1 MASPKMD
8 TAADPAQG
16 ASPAPPDVT
25 APAGAEPDRPLILI
39 IDDSPESIRLLSG
52 LILDKGDVVFATS
65 GEAGLTLA
73 RQRRPD
79 LILLDVEMPD
89 LSGYEVCRRLKDDA
103 DTRDIAVMIVT
114 AHHSS
119 AHEVQALEAGAID
132 FLTKPLAPA
141 VVRARVQTQLT
152 LKRQADA
159 LHRQAMLDGLTGLY
173 NRAYFHE
180 HLELEWRRHLR
191 QQAPLGFALL
201 DIDYFKAFND
211 QYGHVAGDACLRRVA
226 AALVAST
233 RRPAEFVVR
242 YGGEEF
248 AIVMPNTS
256 REEIGRFGQWICR
269 QVQDLAIPH
278 SASSVAPV
286 VTLSAGLVVLVPGTA
301 VTWSDLIERA
311 DRALY
316 RAKQEGRNR
325 AVVAD

>member
-8 TAADPAQG
+8 TAADPVQG
-16 ASPAPPDVT
+16 ASPAS
-25 APAGAEPDRPLILI
+25 PAGTVATEPGRPLILI
-39 IDDSPESIRLLSG
+39 VDDSPESIRLLSG
-52 LILDKGDVVFATS
+52 LILDKGDVLFATS
-65 GEAGLTLA
+65 GEAGLNLA

-89 LSGYEVCRRLKDDA
+89 LSGYEVCRRLKDDP

-114 AHHSS
+114 SHHSS
-119 AHEVQALEAGAID
+119 AHEVQALESGAID

-152 LKRQADA
+152 LKSQADA

-180 HLELEWRRHLR
+180 HLELEWRRHQR
-191 QQAPLGFALL
+191 QQVPLGFALL
-201 DIDYFKAFND
+201 DVDHFKAFND

-226 AALVAST
+226 EALKAST

-248 AIVMPNTS
+248 GIVMPNTP
-256 REEIGRFGQWICR
+256 REEIDRFGEWICR

-278 SASSVAPV
+278 EGSSAAPV
-286 VTLSAGLVVLVPGTA
+286 VTISAGLAVLVPA
-301 VTWSDLIERA
+301 PDRTWSDLIERA

>member
-1 MASPKMD
+1 MVSPKMD

-16 ASPAPPDVT
+16 ASPAS
-25 APAGAEPDRPLILI
+25 PAGTVAAEPGRPLILI
-39 IDDSPESIRLLSG
+39 VDDSPESIRLLSG
-52 LILDKGDVVFATS
+52 LILDKGDVLFATS
-65 GEAGLTLA
+65 GEAGLNLA

-89 LSGYEVCRRLKDDA
+89 LSGYEVCRRLKDDP

-114 AHHSS
+114 SHHSS
-119 AHEVQALEAGAID
+119 AHEVQALESGAID

-152 LKRQADA
+152 LKSQADA

-180 HLELEWRRHLR
+180 HLELEWRRHQR
-191 QQAPLGFALL
+191 QQVPLGFALL
-201 DIDYFKAFND
+201 DVDHFKAFND

-226 AALVAST
+226 EALKAST

-248 AIVMPNTS
+248 AIVMPNTP
-256 REEIGRFGQWICR
+256 REEIGRFGEWICR

-278 SASSVAPV
+278 EGSSAAPV
-286 VTLSAGLVVLVPGTA
+286 VTISAGLAVLVPTPDL
-301 VTWSDLIERA
+301 TWSDLIERA

-325 AVVAD
+325 AMVAD

>member
-1 MASPKMD
+1 MD
-8 TAADPAQG
+8 TAADLAQG
-16 ASPAPPDVT
+16 V
-25 APAGAEPDRPLILI
+25 APAGTAAIGTEPDRPLILV

-52 LILDKGDVVFATS
+52 LILDKGEVLFATS
-65 GEAGLTLA
+65 GEAGLNLA

-89 LSGYEVCRRLKDDA
+89 LSGYEVCRQLKDDP
-103 DTRDIAVMIVT
+103 DTCDIAVMIVT
-114 AHHSS
+114 SHHSS
-119 AHEVQALEAGAID
+119 AHEVQALESGAID

-152 LKRQADA
+152 LKSQADA

-180 HLELEWRRHLR
+180 HLELEWRRHQR
-191 QQAPLGFALL
+191 QRAPLGFALL
-201 DIDYFKAFND
+201 DVDFFKAFND

-226 AALVAST
+226 AALMAST

-248 AIVMPNTS
+248 AIVMPNTP
-256 REEIGRFGQWICR
+256 REEIGRFGDWICQ
-269 QVQDLAIPH
+269 QVQALAIPH
-278 SASSVAPV
+278 RGSSAAPI
-286 VTLSAGLVVLVPGTA
+286 VTLSAGLAVMVPAPDLG
-301 VTWSDLIERA
+301 WSDLIERA

-325 AVVAD
+325 AVVAE

>member
-16 ASPAPPDVT
+16 ASPAS
-25 APAGAEPDRPLILI
+25 PAGTVAAEPGRPLILI
-39 IDDSPESIRLLSG
+39 VDDSPESIRLLSG
-52 LILDKGDVVFATS
+52 LILDKGDVLFATS
-65 GEAGLTLA
+65 GEAGLNLA

-89 LSGYEVCRRLKDDA
+89 LSGYEVCRRLKDDP

-114 AHHSS
+114 SHHSS
-119 AHEVQALEAGAID
+119 AHEVQALESGAID

-152 LKRQADA
+152 LKSQADA

-180 HLELEWRRHLR
+180 HLELEWRRHQR
-191 QQAPLGFALL
+191 QQVPLGFALL
-201 DIDYFKAFND
+201 DVDHFKAFND

-226 AALVAST
+226 EALKAST

-248 AIVMPNTS
+248 AIVMPNTP
-256 REEIGRFGQWICR
+256 REEIGRFGEWICR

-278 SASSVAPV
+278 EGSSAAPV
-286 VTLSAGLVVLVPGTA
+286 VTISAGLAVLVPTPDL
-301 VTWSDLIERA
+301 TWSDLIERA

-325 AVVAD
+325 AMVAD

>member
-16 ASPAPPDVT
+16 ASPAS
-25 APAGAEPDRPLILI
+25 PAGTVAAEPGRPLILI
-39 IDDSPESIRLLSG
+39 VDDSPESIRLLSG
-52 LILDKGDVVFATS
+52 LILDKGDVLFATS
-65 GEAGLTLA
+65 GEAGLNLA

-89 LSGYEVCRRLKDDA
+89 LSGYEVCRRLKDDP

-114 AHHSS
+114 SHHSS
-119 AHEVQALEAGAID
+119 AHEVQALESGAID

-152 LKRQADA
+152 LKSQADA

-180 HLELEWRRHLR
+180 HLELEWRRHQR
-191 QQAPLGFALL
+191 QQVPLGFALL
-201 DIDYFKAFND
+201 DVDHFKAFND

-226 AALVAST
+226 EALKAST

-248 AIVMPNTS
+248 AIVMPNTP
-256 REEIGRFGQWICR
+256 REEIGRFGEWICR

-278 SASSVAPV
+278 EGSSAAPV
-286 VTLSAGLVVLVPGTA
+286 VTISAGLAVLVPTPDR
-301 VTWSDLIERA
+301 TWSDLIERA

-325 AVVAD
+325 AMVAD

>member
-1 MASPKMD
+1 MD

-16 ASPAPPDVT
+16 ASPAS
-25 APAGAEPDRPLILI
+25 PAGTVAAEPGRPLILI
-39 IDDSPESIRLLSG
+39 VDDSPESIRLLSG
-52 LILDKGDVVFATS
+52 LILDKGDVLFATS
-65 GEAGLTLA
+65 GEAGLNLA

-89 LSGYEVCRRLKDDA
+89 LSGYEVCRRLKDDP

-114 AHHSS
+114 SHHSS
-119 AHEVQALEAGAID
+119 AHEVQALESGAID

-152 LKRQADA
+152 LKSQADA

-180 HLELEWRRHLR
+180 HLELEWRRHQR
-191 QQAPLGFALL
+191 QQVPLGFALL
-201 DIDYFKAFND
+201 DVDHFKAFND

-226 AALVAST
+226 EALKAST

-248 AIVMPNTS
+248 AIVMPNTP
-256 REEIGRFGQWICR
+256 REEIGRFGEWICR

-278 SASSVAPV
+278 EGSSAAPV
-286 VTLSAGLVVLVPGTA
+286 VTISAGLAVLVPTPDR
-301 VTWSDLIERA
+301 TWSDLIERA

-325 AVVAD
+325 AMVAD

>member
-1 MASPKMD
+1 MD

-16 ASPAPPDVT
+16 ASPAS
-25 APAGAEPDRPLILI
+25 PAGTVAAEPGRPLILI
-39 IDDSPESIRLLSG
+39 VDDSPESIRLLSG
-52 LILDKGDVVFATS
+52 LILDKGDVLFATS
-65 GEAGLTLA
+65 GEAGLNLA

-89 LSGYEVCRRLKDDA
+89 LSGYEVCRRLKDDP

-114 AHHSS
+114 SHHSS
-119 AHEVQALEAGAID
+119 AHEVQALESGAID

-152 LKRQADA
+152 LKSQADA

-180 HLELEWRRHLR
+180 HLELEWRRHQR
-191 QQAPLGFALL
+191 QQVPLGFALL
-201 DIDYFKAFND
+201 DVDHFKAFND

-226 AALVAST
+226 EALKAST

-248 AIVMPNTS
+248 AIVMPNTP
-256 REEIGRFGQWICR
+256 REEIGRFGEWICR
-269 QVQDLAIPH
+269 QVQELAIPH
-278 SASSVAPV
+278 EGSSAAPV
-286 VTLSAGLVVLVPGTA
+286 VTISAGLAVLVPTPDL
-301 VTWSDLIERA
+301 TWSDLIERA

-325 AVVAD
+325 AMVAD

>member
-16 ASPAPPDVT
+16 VSPASPAGTV
-25 APAGAEPDRPLILI
+25 AAEPGRPLILI
-39 IDDSPESIRLLSG
+39 VDDSPESIRLLSG
-52 LILDKGDVVFATS
+52 LILDKGDVLFATS
-65 GEAGLTLA
+65 GEAGLNLA

-89 LSGYEVCRRLKDDA
+89 LSGYEVCRRLKDDP

-114 AHHSS
+114 SHHSS
-119 AHEVQALEAGAID
+119 AHEVQALESGAID

-152 LKRQADA
+152 LKSQADA

-180 HLELEWRRHLR
+180 HLELEWRRHQR
-191 QQAPLGFALL
+191 QQVPLGFALL
-201 DIDYFKAFND
+201 DVDHFKAFND

-226 AALVAST
+226 QALKAST

-248 AIVMPNTS
+248 AIVMPNTP
-256 REEIGRFGQWICR
+256 REEIARFGEWICR

-278 SASSVAPV
+278 EGSSAAPV
-286 VTLSAGLVVLVPGTA
+286 VTISAGLAVLVPSPDL
-301 VTWSDLIERA
+301 TWSDLIERA

-325 AVVAD
+325 AMVAD